1 MSDEHHDDLSMQEEA
16 DTAAGH
22 VPVLPAEILEFLG
35 DAQRRCIVDC
45 TLGLAGHAALL
56 LDHNPNLRLIGLD
69 RDDANLA
76 IAREKLKAHEN
87 RVSLIQANFADMTDA
102 LAQVGVQEV
111 DGIVADLG
119 VSSNQIADPTRG
131 LSFNQ
136 DGPLDMRLDRR
147 ERTTAADLV
156 NTLTEGELS
165 DLLYFQSQERHS
177 RKIAKRICMVRRQGR
192 INSTVLL
199 ARLVA
204 AAIGENPDSHRGKI
218 HPATRTFMAL
228 RMSVNRET
236 ESLKK
241 LLEAAPKALATGGR
255 IAVISFHSV
264 EDRVVK
270 EDFRDRSREGEYRV
284 LTKKPLVAE
293 SAERDANPRSRSAK
307 LRVAEKV
314 AGA

>member
-1 MSDEHHDDLSMQEEA
+1 MHNDPDEDLPTEEQGA
-16 DTAAGH
+16 TATGH
-22 VPVLPAEILEFLG
+22 VPVLPAEILEYLG
-35 DAQRRCIVDC
+35 GPERQCIVDC
-45 TLGLAGHAALL
+45 TLGLAGHAVLL
-56 LDHNPNLRLIGLD
+56 LERNPHLRLIGLD
-69 RDDANLA
+69 RDEANLA
-76 IAREKLKAHEN
+76 TARERLAPFGN
-87 RVSLIQANFADMTDA
+87 RVTLIQANFADLPNA
-102 LAQVGVQEV
+102 LIQAGVQQV
-111 DGIVADLG
+111 DAIVADLG

-156 NTLTEGELS
+156 NTLSEGELS

-177 RKIAKRICMVRRQGR
+177 RKIAKRICLVRRQGR

-199 ARLVA
+199 SRLVA
-204 AAIGENPDSHRGKI
+204 SAIGENPDAHRGKI

-236 ESLKK
+236 ESLKN
-241 LLEAAPKALATGGR
+241 LLEAAPRSLAPGGR

-270 EDFRDRSREGEYRV
+270 EDFRDRSKEGGYRV
-284 LTKKPLVAE
+284 LTKKPLVA
-293 SAERDANPRSRSAK
+293 SDAERETNPRSRSAK
-307 LRVAEKV
+307 LRIAEKV